1 MGLFD
6 FLHASKAARDEKRA
20 MREFAEEKRKAEQK
34 RRAEEEAQRTEEARI
49 LREHEVPPA
58 MACPEYDLGP
68 FPFDNK
74 PYLCHTVVKYERET
88 GQVFADERSY
98 YGDADA
104 VAAVK
109 ANVAKLERMLTPAV
123 TGVPS
128 LPSLRTNFARV
139 EAVDSVVKVPENRV
153 MLSLHPLTKT
163 GKNAKYPVEVFFSS
177 YGKNDNGSHG
187 TVSYLRDGSMGKA
200 VIHYWRNHVYYGAY
214 FKIID
219 GAIALNVLN
228 YRAAP
233 DDDPVEL
240 YRA

>member
-34 RRAEEEAQRTEEARI
+34 RRAEEEAQRAEEDRI
-49 LREHEVPPA
+49 LCEHEVPPA
-58 MACPEYDLGP
+58 MVRPEYDLGP

-88 GQVFADERSY
+88 GQVFADERFY

-109 ANVAKLERMLTPAV
+109 ANVAKLEHMLTPAV

-128 LPSLRTNFARV
+128 LPSLRTNFARI
-139 EAVDSVVKVPENRV
+139 EAVDSVVTFPENRV
-153 MLSLHPLTKT
+153 TLSLHPLTKT
-163 GKNAKYPVEVFFSS
+163 GKNAKYPVEVCFSS

-200 VIHYWRNHVYYGAY
+200 VVHYWRNHVYYGAY

-228 YRAAP
+228 YRATP
-233 DDDPVEL
+233 NDDPVEL

>member
-109 ANVAKLERMLTPAV
+109 ANVAKRERMLTPAV

-163 GKNAKYPVEVFFSS
+163 GKSAKYPVEVFFNS

-200 VIHYWRNHVYYGAY
+200 VIHYWHNHVYYGAY

-228 YRAAP
+228 YRATP
-233 DDDPVEL
+233 NDDPVEL

>member
-163 GKNAKYPVEVFFSS
+163 GKTPSTRWRSS
-177 YGKNDNGSHG
+177 STRTARTITARTAPCRTFATGRWGRPLSI
-187 TVSYLRDGSMGKA
+187 T
-200 VIHYWRNHVYYGAY
+200 GATMCTMAR
-214 FKIID
+214 ISRLST
-219 GAIALNVLN
+219 AL
-228 YRAAP
+228 
-233 DDDPVEL
+233 
-240 YRA
+240 

>member
-34 RRAEEEAQRTEEARI
+34 RRAEEEAQRARI

-58 MACPEYDLGP
+58 MVCPEYDLGP
-68 FPFDNK
+68 FPFDNR

-88 GQVFADERSY
+88 GQVFANERFY

-109 ANVAKLERMLTPAV
+109 ANVAKLEHMLTPAV

-128 LPSLRTNFARV
+128 LPSLRTNFARI
-139 EAVDSVVKVPENRV
+139 ESVDSVVKVPENRV

-163 GKNAKYPVEVFFSS
+163 GKNAKYPVEVFFNS

-187 TVSYLRDGSMGKA
+187 TVSYLRDGSIGKA

-228 YRAAP
+228 YRATP
-233 DDDPVEL
+233 NDDPVEL

>member
-20 MREFAEEKRKAEQK
+20 MREFAEEKRKVEQK
-34 RRAEEEAQRTEEARI
+34 RRAEEEAQRAEEVRI

-58 MACPEYDLGP
+58 MVCPEYDLGP

-88 GQVFADERSY
+88 GQVFADERFY

-109 ANVAKLERMLTPAV
+109 ANVAKLEHMLTPAV

-128 LPSLRTNFARV
+128 LPSLRTNFARIK
-139 EAVDSVVKVPENRV
+139 AVDSVVTVPENRV
-153 MLSLHPLTKT
+153 TLSLHPLTKT
-163 GKNAKYPVEVFFSS
+163 GKNAKYPVEVCFSS

-200 VIHYWRNHVYYGAY
+200 VVHYWRNHVYYGAY

-219 GAIALNVLN
+219 GAIALNVLD
-228 YRAAP
+228 YRATP
-233 DDDPVEL
+233 NDDPVEL

>member
-20 MREFAEEKRKAEQK
+20 MREFADEKRKAEQK
-34 RRAEEEAQRTEEARI
+34 RRAEEEAQRAEEARI

-58 MACPEYDLGP
+58 MVCPEYDLGP

-74 PYLCHTVVKYERET
+74 PYLCHTVVKYERDT
-88 GQVFADERSY
+88 GQVFADERFY

-109 ANVAKLERMLTPAV
+109 ANVAKLEHMLTPAV

-128 LPSLRTNFARV
+128 LPSLRTNFARI
-139 EAVDSVVKVPENRV
+139 ESVDSVVKVPENRV

-163 GKNAKYPVEVFFSS
+163 GKKRQVPGGGLLQLVRQE
-177 YGKNDNGSHG
+177 
-187 TVSYLRDGSMGKA
+187 R
-200 VIHYWRNHVYYGAY
+200 
-214 FKIID
+214 
-219 GAIALNVLN
+219 
-228 YRAAP
+228 
-233 DDDPVEL
+233 
-240 YRA
+240 

>member
-20 MREFAEEKRKAEQK
+20 MCESAEEKRKAEQK
-34 RRAEEEAQRTEEARI
+34 RRAEEEAQRAEEARI
-49 LREHEVPPA
+49 LREHEVPLA
-58 MACPEYDLGP
+58 MVCPEYDLGP

-74 PYLCHTVVKYERET
+74 PYLCRTVVKYERET
-88 GQVFADERSY
+88 GQVFADERFY

-109 ANVAKLERMLTPAV
+109 ANVAKLEHMLTPAV

-128 LPSLRTNFARV
+128 LPSLRTNFARI
-139 EAVDSVVKVPENRV
+139 EAVDSVVTVPENRV
-153 MLSLHPLTKT
+153 TVSLHPLTKT
-163 GKNAKYPVEVFFSS
+163 GKNAKYPVEVCFNS

-187 TVSYLRDGSMGKA
+187 TVSYLRDGSIGKA

-228 YRAAP
+228 YRATP
-233 DDDPVEL
+233 NDDPVEL

>member
-20 MREFAEEKRKAEQK
+20 MREFAEEKRKVEQK
-34 RRAEEEAQRTEEARI
+34 RRAEEEAQRAEEDRI

-58 MACPEYDLGP
+58 MVCPEYDLGP

-88 GQVFADERSY
+88 GQVFADERFY

-109 ANVAKLERMLTPAV
+109 ANVAKLEHMLTPAV

-128 LPSLRTNFARV
+128 LPSLRTNFARIK
-139 EAVDSVVKVPENRV
+139 AVDSVVTVPENRV
-153 MLSLHPLTKT
+153 TLSLHPLTKT
-163 GKNAKYPVEVFFSS
+163 GKNAKYPVEVCFSS

-200 VIHYWRNHVYYGAY
+200 VVHYWRNHVYYGAY

-228 YRAAP
+228 YRATP
-233 DDDPVEL
+233 NDDPVEL

>member
-20 MREFAEEKRKAEQK
+20 MCESAEEKRKAEQK
-34 RRAEEEAQRTEEARI
+34 RRAEEEAQRAEEARI
-49 LREHEVPPA
+49 LREHEVPLA
-58 MACPEYDLGP
+58 MVCPEYDLGP

-74 PYLCHTVVKYERET
+74 PYLCRTVVKYERET
-88 GQVFADERSY
+88 GQVFANERFY

-109 ANVAKLERMLTPAV
+109 ANVAKLEHMLTPAV

-128 LPSLRTNFARV
+128 LPSLRTNFARI
-139 EAVDSVVKVPENRV
+139 EAVDSVVTVPENRV
-153 MLSLHPLTKT
+153 TVSLHPLTKT
-163 GKNAKYPVEVFFSS
+163 GKNAKYPVEVCFNS

-187 TVSYLRDGSMGKA
+187 TVSYLRDGSIGKA

-228 YRAAP
+228 YRATP
-233 DDDPVEL
+233 NDDPVEL

>member
-20 MREFAEEKRKAEQK
+20 MCESAEEKRKAEQK
-34 RRAEEEAQRTEEARI
+34 RRAEEGAQRAEEARI
-49 LREHEVPPA
+49 LREHEVPLA
-58 MACPEYDLGP
+58 MVCPEYDLGP

-74 PYLCHTVVKYERET
+74 PYLCRTVVKYERET
-88 GQVFADERSY
+88 GQVFADERFY

-109 ANVAKLERMLTPAV
+109 ANVAKLEHMLTPAV

-128 LPSLRTNFARV
+128 LPSLRTNFARI
-139 EAVDSVVKVPENRV
+139 EAVDSVVTVPENRV
-153 MLSLHPLTKT
+153 TVSLHPLTKT
-163 GKNAKYPVEVFFSS
+163 GKNAKYPVEVCFNS

-187 TVSYLRDGSMGKA
+187 TVSYLRDGSIGKA

-228 YRAAP
+228 YRATP
-233 DDDPVEL
+233 NDDPVEL

>member
-20 MREFAEEKRKAEQK
+20 MLEFAEEKRKAEQK
-34 RRAEEEAQRTEEARI
+34 RRAEEEAQRAEEARI

-58 MACPEYDLGP
+58 MVRPEYDLGP

-88 GQVFADERSY
+88 GQVFADERIY

-109 ANVAKLERMLTPAV
+109 ANVAKLEHMLTPAV

-128 LPSLRTNFARV
+128 LPSLRTNFARI
-139 EAVDSVVKVPENRV
+139 EAVDSVVTFPENRV
-153 MLSLHPLTKT
+153 TLSLHPLTKT
-163 GKNAKYPVEVFFSS
+163 GKNAKYPVEVCFNS
-177 YGKNDNGSHG
+177 YGKNHNGSHG

-228 YRAAP
+228 YRATP
-233 DDDPVEL
+233 NDDPVEL

>member
-1 MGLFD
+1 M
-6 FLHASKAARDEKRA
+6 
-20 MREFAEEKRKAEQK
+20 
-34 RRAEEEAQRTEEARI
+34 
-49 LREHEVPPA
+49 V
-58 MACPEYDLGP
+58 CPEYDLGP

-74 PYLCHTVVKYERET
+74 PYLCRTVVKYERET
-88 GQVFADERSY
+88 GQVFADERFY

-109 ANVAKLERMLTPAV
+109 ANVAKLEHMLTPAV

-128 LPSLRTNFARV
+128 LPSLRTNFARI
-139 EAVDSVVKVPENRV
+139 EAVDSVVTFPENRV
-153 MLSLHPLTKT
+153 TLSLHPLTKT
-163 GKNAKYPVEVFFSS
+163 GKNAKYPVEVFFNS

-200 VIHYWRNHVYYGAY
+200 VVHYWRNHVYYGAY

-228 YRAAP
+228 YRATP
-233 DDDPVEL
+233 NDDPVEL